1 MCLFGTKWL
10 WDWEG
15 QKFPSTVTCVKQ
27 WLRETTWG
35 SGEGMEGGRVFAQR
49 ARVKK
54 TEKIK
59 DGKSGSIANPVKAKQ
74 ERQGVPDKILHQGIP
89 MLPRDRSASLSWLSS
104 AKVRGATLVLRGR
117 SPPHVSG
124 RMISHRVKSYLFW
137 AVPGFKVWHEVSS
150 IQSSS
155 L

>member
-1 MCLFGTKWL
+1 
-10 WDWEG
+10 
-15 QKFPSTVTCVKQ
+15 
-27 WLRETTWG
+27 
-35 SGEGMEGGRVFAQR
+35 MEGGRVFALRSGSRQER

-54 TEKIK
+54 TEKTK

-74 ERQGVPDKILHQGIP
+74 EHQSVPDKILHQGIP

-124 RMISHRVKSYLFW
+124 RMISHRVKSCLLW
-137 AVPGFKVWHEVSS
+137 AVPGFNV
-150 IQSSS
+150 
-155 L
+155 